1 MICSPSLPFNYSS
14 LSSLSLAF
22 VPSSCSPPSCL
33 TRFTTCIKVGGS
45 GETTFCHS
53 HLPLSCFPQLQS
65 FPSPPPHLLSS
76 YYVSHSFLFFFPS
89 SISLHSL
96 LLSPTFPPSFC
107 LFLSLYYT
115 TYFSLS
121 LCFFYFFLLYLLTYS
136 SLLISSSTSYLFL

>member
-33 TRFTTCIKVGGS
+33 TRFTTCIKVGWS
-45 GETTFCHS
+45 GETK
-53 HLPLSCFPQLQS
+53 
-65 FPSPPPHLLSS
+65 PSLLSFS
-76 YYVSHSFLFFFPS
+76 SPSFLFSTTAIIPITPS
-89 SISLHSL
+89 SSIIFIFCFSLIPVLLPFLHFSSL
-96 LLSPTFPPSFC
+96 TSPTFPPSLC